1 MLQLHKVFLLLVF
14 LLIGTSSLMAQR
26 YGTAV
31 GLRLGNSS
39 LSRTFGLSI
48 QQRILER
55 VTLEGI
61 LQSDF
66 SRNTNFSLL
75 AERHRPLISKRF
87 NYYYGG
93 GIAFGNEES
102 FTKNDETMQ
111 IDHTFGNSTLG
122 VDLIAGIEFTVA
134 NTVLSLDYK
143 PNINLAGRSE
153 FYRGQVGISART
165 VLMKSKEQKKKQKQ
179 RQKAKNSSQK
189 QPVKPF
195 SDLFKKK

>member
-1 MLQLHKVFLLLVF
+1 MFKLQKVFSLLLF
-14 LLIGTSSLMAQR
+14 LLISTSTLMAQR
-26 YGTAV
+26 YGTAAGV
-31 GLRLGNSS
+31 RFGNSN

-48 QQRILER
+48 QQRIVDR
-55 VTLEGI
+55 VTLEAI

-75 AERHRPLISKRF
+75 VERHRPIISKRF

-93 GIAFGNEES
+93 GIAFGKEES
-102 FTKNDETMQ
+102 FVKNEETMQ
-111 IDHTFGNSTLG
+111 IDHTYGNSTVG

-165 VLMKSKEQKKKQKQ
+165 VLVKSKEQKKKQRQ
-179 RQKAKNSSQK
+179 RQRAKKSSQK

>member
-1 MLQLHKVFLLLVF
+1 
-14 LLIGTSSLMAQR
+14 MAQR

-31 GLRLGNSS
+31 GVRLGNSN

-48 QQRILER
+48 QQRIVDR
-55 VTLEGI
+55 VTLEAI

-93 GIAFGNEES
+93 GIAFGKEES
-102 FTKNDETMQ
+102 FIKNEETMQ
-111 IDHTFGNSTLG
+111 IDHTFGNSTVG

-165 VLMKSKEQKKKQKQ
+165 VLIKSKEQKKKQKK

-189 QPVKPF
+189 QPDKPF